1 MHKALAVTLAVAW
14 SAMSLNAGEVAK
26 GEALFLKLCWG
37 CHHQTAEAFGPS
49 FASIAQ
55 KRSDGE
61 IQGQILHP
69 ELLYKELGYT
79 RNAMPPFAL
88 TGEELQDITAY
99 IQSFK

>member
-1 MHKALAVTLAVAW
+1 MHKAVAVTLAVAW
-14 SAMSLNAGEVAK
+14 SVLSLDAGEIAK

-55 KRSDGE
+55 KRSVGE

-99 IQSFK
+99 IKSFK

>member
-1 MHKALAVTLAVAW
+1 MHKFKMGTLAVLW
-14 SAMSLNAGEVAK
+14 SVASICAADVTK
-26 GEALFLKLCWG
+26 GESLFLKLCWG

-49 FASIAQ
+49 FQSIAQ

-88 TGEELQDITAY
+88 TGEELQDITVY
-99 IQSFK
+99 IKSFK